1 LLLLPYTT
9 ISLSLRTKKARLSN
23 VVEADPDVAAAM
35 DILSFALYHEN
46 TKVVNGDDLNVV
58 SPDLDKKRRRGE
70 DEPDLA
76 DGSEEG
82 ADAQRRRRSDDDDVG
97 DPSSTPAVPPPG
109 GDAFADLKGGQRRR
123 RRHMRERRGSCHGGT
138 CDTIARGRRKG
149 HEERR
154 RGVFNRLRGWIE
166 RREVTAACCI
176 QKIGSGSCP
185 IL

>member
-1 LLLLPYTT
+1 MLLPYTT
-9 ISLSLRTKKARLSN
+9 ISLSSNKQARLSN

-58 SPDLDKKRRRGE
+58 SPDFDKKRRRGE

-97 DPSSTPAVPPPG
+97 DPSSTSAVSPPG
-109 GDAFADLKGGQRRR
+109 GDAFADLKAAVYAEVSRSLEDSVAVDVVCANVEDRAMVARAIRSLEDDGRV
-123 RRHMRERRGSCHGGT
+123 MRSDG
-138 CDTIARGRRKG
+138 
-149 HEERR
+149 
-154 RGVFNRLRGWIE
+154 
-166 RREVTAACCI
+166 EVYLI
-176 QKIGSGSCP
+176 D
-185 IL
+185 